1 MTPPPTR
8 WKKWTP
14 DELEAL
20 LREAVPEQAAALI
33 AAMEP
38 DEAVDALR
46 DLSDSERDLI
56 LKHLPAEK
64 TAELSALLTYRR
76 TPPAV
81 S

>member
-1 MTPPPTR
+1 MD
-8 WKKWTP
+8 P

-64 TAELSALLTYRR
+64 PPSCPRCSPTRR